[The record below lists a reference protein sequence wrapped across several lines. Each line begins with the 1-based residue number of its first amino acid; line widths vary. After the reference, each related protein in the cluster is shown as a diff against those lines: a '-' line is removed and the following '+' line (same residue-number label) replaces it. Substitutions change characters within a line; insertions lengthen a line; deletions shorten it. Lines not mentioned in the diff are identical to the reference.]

1 MAADAA
7 NVRRLAA
14 RARRGRSSAA
24 AGIDPAAWAW
34 LTGAGVSSA
43 GRRATREEALGYPF
57 FERCLDGIAA
67 SVASVDI
74 QAGRFDKATGT
85 WRRLTDQPTFL
96 GQPDP
101 STDAWQ
107 WRYAAVR
114 DLQEYGNHVA
124 LLGDMDWRTM
134 RPGWVVP
141 LPAEDVGLVEVPE
154 EGRWWFTFGPLRL
167 DPSQVLHIS
176 RGNRSGE
183 VLGRGLLDRFGRS
196 LRTAVTAEEW
206 AGRYLDGGGVPPA
219 VIKPRVSP
227 GKEGADKFKDDW
239 RRLMATGEAILLP
252 PDVDVVPLVSDAQK
266 QQLVEARQ
274 WNAQMACA
282 MTGFPSHMLGLPGPS
297 MTYQNVETA
306 DIAYRAYTLDRYAQ
320 PIRHAIDRMLL
331 PGGVSCRFMWGQ
343 LDRTDEKSR
352 VDAVAAKLAAGIV
365 TVDEARQELGYMPL
379 GTETEEGQTGEGAPE
394 LGMEGAAL

>member
-1 MAADAA
+1 MAADPG
-7 NVRRLAA
+7 NVRRLTA
-14 RARRGRSSAA
+14 RARRTGA
-24 AGIDPAAWAW
+24 AGRGIDAGSWAW
-34 LTGAGVSSA
+34 LTGRTAIG
-43 GRRATREEALGYPF
+43 GGQRATREEALGYPF
-57 FERCLDGIAA
+57 FERCLDGIA
-67 SVASVDI
+67 SGVASVDI
-74 QAGRFDKATGT
+74 QAGRHDRATGV
-85 WRRLTDQPTFL
+85 WRRLAEQPAFL

-114 DLQEYGNHVA
+114 DLQEHGNHVA

-141 LPAEDVGLVEVPE
+141 LPAEDVGLVEVPS
-154 EGRWWFTFGPLRL
+154 EGRWWFTFGALRL

-183 VLGRGLLDRFGRS
+183 VLGRGLLDLFGRS

-206 AGRYLDGGGVPPA
+206 AGRYLSGGGLPPA
-219 VIKPRVSP
+219 VIQSQASP
-227 GKEGADKFKDDW
+227 GEQGAAKFKEDW
-239 RRLMATGEAILLP
+239 RAMLATGEALILP
-252 PDVDVVPLVSDAQK
+252 ANVTVTPLVSDAQK

-274 WNAQMACA
+274 WNAATAAA
-282 MTGFPSHMLGLPGPS
+282 MTGYPVHMLGLQGPS

-320 PIRHAIDRMLL
+320 PIRHAIDRTLL
-331 PGGVSCRFMWGQ
+331 PGGMSCRFMWGQ
-343 LDRTDEKSR
+343 LERTDEQSR
-352 VDAVAAKLAAGIV
+352 VDTVAAKLAARII
-365 TVDEARQELGYMPL
+365 TVDEARAELGYLPAAVA
-379 GTETEEGQTGEGAPE
+379 GEAGETGEGVPE